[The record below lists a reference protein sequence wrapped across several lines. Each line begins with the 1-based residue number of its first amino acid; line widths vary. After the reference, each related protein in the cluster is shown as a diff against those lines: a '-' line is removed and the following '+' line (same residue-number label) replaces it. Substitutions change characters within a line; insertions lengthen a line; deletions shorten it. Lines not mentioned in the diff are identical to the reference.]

1 MALGCGGKSAPKT
14 VPVVAGADTTSSG
27 ARPGNE
33 IDALWAAAP
42 TDTIM
47 GIVVAPGTTLKL
59 YDMAEEI
66 LRVVA
71 ARPLGAK
78 RLQDVRKE
86 FSDIPFDIFDR
97 EALLSAGVDLT
108 RGAALFIDAESKGTL
123 ILPVTNRETFRE
135 FTGASLGTVAGIEVD
150 ILDDQYYCTTQA
162 TRYVCK
168 EDVEGLTS
176 PPVANSIS
184 AFAER
189 VYRLP
194 SGYRGDVE
202 LVLDIEA
209 FEQMEDEND
218 PEFHELFGEL
228 GLLAAVLKLERG
240 SLTARAWVQAKPR
253 GDMQAIA
260 QAGASV
266 GGLSSG
272 AGAMR
277 PSSFA
282 RMIIPRQA
290 FMDEVPDQILPGG
303 ASLRDDI
310 LGKLT
315 GEIVGYTPASASPW
329 GRIALGITEAK
340 NFEALLTMGC
350 ALVPS
355 MPFLEVESGPGRC
368 SMIVDYDKAPGLDA
382 EARAMFSGKI
392 PMVLAVE
399 PDQVTLTIGTEGPI
413 LESQTVSAIGKELL
427 YKEWSYSLWT
437 QNFSLI
443 SGLGEPWAN
452 VISRQPKEM
461 QEGMRYALWLVSHV
475 NEFAGAISVQADG
488 MHMLAHI
495 GSYASDSDEAYSAY
509 QAAITK
515 NIDQGDT
522 TADFAQI
529 RKRWPTSRAAQQ
541 SVGAGPFSE
550 IFAKMIATISVPA
563 FVKYMDRVTAKTAA
577 ESKTSN

>member
-1 MALGCGGKSAPKT
+1 MALGCGGKSAPAT
-14 VPVVAGADTTSSG
+14 VPVVASADVASTG

-33 IDALWAAAP
+33 VDTLWAAAP
-42 TDTIM
+42 ADTVI
-47 GIVVAPGTTLKL
+47 GIIIAPGTTLRL

-66 LRVVA
+66 LRVVE
-71 ARPLGAK
+71 ARPLGANLMLEA
-78 RLQDVRKE
+78 RRE
-86 FSDIPFDIFDR
+86 ISEIPFDIFDR
-97 EALLSAGVDLT
+97 KAFLSAGVDLA
-108 RGAALFIDAESKGTL
+108 RGAAVFVDSESNGTL
-123 ILPVTNRETFRE
+123 ILPVTDRAAFRT
-135 FTGASLGTVAGIEVD
+135 FTGASLKTVSGLEVD
-150 ILDDQYYCTTQA
+150 ILDDDFFCTTQGA
-162 TRYVCK
+162 SYVCK
-168 EDVEGLTS
+168 DDVEALTS
-176 PPVANSIS
+176 PPATDSKS
-184 AFAER
+184 TFAER

-202 LVLDIEA
+202 LVMDIEA
-209 FEQMEDEND
+209 FEEMEGERDQ
-218 PEFHELFGEL
+218 EFHELFGEL

-240 SLTARAWVQAKPR
+240 SLTARAWVQAKPK
-253 GDMQAIA
+253 GDLLAIA

-282 RMIIPRQA
+282 RMIIPLQA
-290 FMDEVPDQILPGG
+290 FADEVPDQTLPGG

-310 LGKLT
+310 VGKLT

-329 GRIALGITEAK
+329 GRIAIGITEAK

-355 MPFLEVESGPGRC
+355 MPFLEVESGQGRC
-368 SMIVDYDKAPGLDA
+368 SMIVDYDKVPGLDA

-399 PDQVTLTIGTEGPI
+399 PDQVSLTIGTEGPI
-413 LESQTVSAIGKELL
+413 LKSQTVSAIGKELL

-443 SGLGEPWAN
+443 AGLGEPWAN
-452 VISRQPKEM
+452 IINRQPQDV

-475 NEFAGAISVQADG
+475 SEFAGAISVQADG

-495 GSYASDSDEAYSAY
+495 GSYASDSDEVYSAY
-509 QAAITK
+509 QVAVAK
-515 NIDQGDT
+515 NIEQGDT
-522 TADFAQI
+522 TADFAEI

-563 FVKYMDRVTAKTAA
+563 FVKYMDRSSAKAA
-577 ESKTSN
+577 DESKSSN